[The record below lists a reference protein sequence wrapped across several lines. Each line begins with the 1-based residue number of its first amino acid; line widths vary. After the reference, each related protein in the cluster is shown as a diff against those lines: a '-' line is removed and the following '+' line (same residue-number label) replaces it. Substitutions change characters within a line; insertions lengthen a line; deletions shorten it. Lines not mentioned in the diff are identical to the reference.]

1 MEFLIFGKRI
11 NWGKKKMNNEILTLL
26 ELNALARKSL
36 EQCLPDSYWIQAEL
50 SEVRVNQSSGHCYLE
65 LVQKDAQTNYLVA
78 KARGIIWAR
87 TYGMLRPFF
96 EETTGQQ
103 LVAGIK
109 VLIQVSI
116 HFHELYG
123 YSLVVENINPE
134 YTLGDLALRRKEILD
149 QLKREGVLTLNKELD
164 FPLLPQRMAVISSA
178 TAAGYD
184 DFRNQ
189 LEHNGRGYGFY
200 MELFPALMQGDQ
212 VEKSILSALE
222 RILERQ
228 EDFDVVIIIRGGG
241 STSDLSGFDTYLLAA
256 ACAQFPLPIITGI
269 GHERDDTV
277 LDSVAYKRVKTPTAA
292 AEFLIDRMD
301 RVAEQLILLSNRL
314 SEATR
319 ALWVKEENRLLLYQQ
334 RIPRLANSLLVNTK
348 IELAGLNGRLNQSVQ
363 QCLSQA
369 KHKLSL
375 LTQSIKYA
383 SPEVMMKRGYTLTTV
398 EGKIV
403 KSIQDL
409 AEKEIMTTYFKDGK
423 VSSEIKEVTK

>member
-1 MEFLIFGKRI
+1 
-11 NWGKKKMNNEILTLL
+11 MNPDILTLL

-50 SEVRVNQSSGHCYLE
+50 SEVRVNQNSGHCYLE
-65 LVQKDAQTNYLVA
+65 LVQKDTQTNYLVA
-78 KARGIIWAR
+78 KARGIIWANV
-87 TYGMLRPFF
+87 YGMLRPFF

-103 LVAGIK
+103 FVAGIK

-149 QLKREGVLTLNKELD
+149 QLKKEGVLTLNKELD
-164 FPLLPQRMAVISSA
+164 FPKLPQRLAVISSA

-189 LEHNGRGYGFY
+189 LEHNERGYGFY
-200 MELFPALMQGDQ
+200 IELFPALMQGDQ
-212 VEKSILSALE
+212 VEKSMLSALE
-222 RILERQ
+222 EIVKRRE
-228 EDFDVVIIIRGGG
+228 EFDVVIIIRGGG

-292 AEFLIDRMD
+292 AEFIVYHMNLA
-301 RVAEQLILLSNRL
+301 AEQLSTLSNRL
-314 SEATR
+314 WEVTN
-319 ALWVKEENRLLLYQQ
+319 ALLVKKKNELLLYQQ
-334 RIPRLANSLLVNTK
+334 RIPRLANALLANVK
-348 IELAGLNGRLNQSVQ
+348 IELAGLNGRLHQSVFHY
-363 QCLSQA
+363 LA
-369 KHKLSL
+369 AEKHKLSL

-383 SPEVMMKRGYTLTTV
+383 SPEFVMKRGYTLTTV
-398 EGKIV
+398 DGEIV
-403 KSIQDL
+403 KSVKEL
-409 AEKEIMTTYFKDGK
+409 ANKRTMTTHFKDGK
-423 VSSEIKEVTK
+423 IESEIIEEIK

>member
-1 MEFLIFGKRI
+1 
-11 NWGKKKMNNEILTLL
+11 MNSDILTLL

-50 SEVRVNQSSGHCYLE
+50 SEVRVNQNSGHCYLE
-65 LVQKDAQTNYLVA
+65 LVQKDAMTNYLVA
-78 KARGIIWAR
+78 KARGIIWANVF
-87 TYGMLRPFF
+87 GLLRPFF

-149 QLKREGVLTLNKELD
+149 QLKKEGVLTLNKELN
-164 FPLLPQRMAVISSA
+164 FPLLPQRIAVISSA

-184 DFRNQ
+184 DFHNQ
-189 LEHNGRGYGFY
+189 LKHNERGYGFLL
-200 MELFPALMQGDQ
+200 ELFPALMQGDQ
-212 VEKSILSALE
+212 VEKSILSALDK
-222 RILERQ
+222 ILKRQ
-228 EDFDVVIIIRGGG
+228 EEFDVVIIIRGGG
-241 STSDLSGFDTYLLAA
+241 SSSDLSGFDTYLLAA

-292 AEFLIDRMD
+292 AEFLIYHMD
-301 RVAEQLILLSNRL
+301 LAAERLGSLSNRL
-314 SEATR
+314 WEATN
-319 ALWVKEENRLLLYQQ
+319 ALLTEKKNDLLLYQQ
-334 RIPRLANSLLVNTK
+334 RIPRLANALLANNK
-348 IELAGLNGRLNQSVQ
+348 IELAGLNSRLHQSVLHY
-363 QCLSQA
+363 LSVQ

-383 SPEVMMKRGYTLTTV
+383 SPEFVMKRGYTLTTV
-398 EGKIV
+398 DGKIV
-403 KSIQDL
+403 KSIKEL
-409 AEKEIMTTYFKDGK
+409 SEKRIITTHFKDGK
-423 VSSEIKEVTK
+423 IKSEIKEEIQ